1 MLASSLSKRITIIII
16 VIFVLYLALRDQL
29 WSLETPV
36 FLQKPLSSLTIST
49 TYTTYNEPNDLT
61 NLNVPIHT
69 TDITINPTAH
79 EIALS
84 DIVRRLYEA
93 APPKLTESAACVGRP
108 FGIEEVTNGTE
119 RRDVTPVSDEQ
130 IEAARLAHV
139 LAAEIIRN
147 STHLIPYESGTRGIV
162 TVAGGRFTGAL
173 LVSLRMLR
181 RTNSTLPVEVFMPNP
196 EDYNEHTCEV
206 VLPSLNARCVMIPK
220 YEDLTISKYQYK
232 IFAVLL
238 SKFEDVLFLDADNFP
253 IVDPVEW
260 FGAPVFKQNG
270 YVLWPDFWWATTSP
284 HYFQVLGV
292 PTPSLLSLGTT
303 ESGQVIMSKR
313 THTDVLLLV
322 LYYNIFGPSFYYP
335 LLTQCDAGEGD
346 KETWLYAAIALER
359 NYYQVRQKNG
369 IIGHHTTDGFRGSSM
384 MQHNP
389 SDDYSE
395 YLREETEQKEHP
407 VYRKDK
413 DAEIVFMHHNLIKLS
428 PVEMIDWI
436 AKNKGSRMWGNK
448 ESTMKTFK
456 GHDLEKTTWEEVL
469 WVGCQYGESLVN
481 WTEDVCEGLMVHWG
495 GIVAR
500 EAEEEVR
507 KMFRVN
513 KQAATKEK
521 KEE

>member
-36 FLQKPLSSLTIST
+36 FLQKPLSSFTIST
-49 TYTTYNEPNDLT
+49 TYTTSNEPNDLT

-69 TDITINPTAH
+69 TDITINPTAD

-93 APPKLTESAACVGRP
+93 APPKLTESAACVGRTL
-108 FGIEEVTNGTE
+108 GIEEVTNGTE

-139 LAAEIIRN
+139 LAVEIIRN

-270 YVLWPDFWWATTSP
+270 YVLVRNF
-284 HYFQVLGV
+284 
-292 PTPSLLSLGTT
+292 LS
-303 ESGQVIMSKR
+303 
-313 THTDVLLLV
+313 
-322 LYYNIFGPSFYYP
+322 
-335 LLTQCDAGEGD
+335 
-346 KETWLYAAIALER
+346 
-359 NYYQVRQKNG
+359 
-369 IIGHHTTDGFRGSSM
+369 
-384 MQHNP
+384 
-389 SDDYSE
+389 
-395 YLREETEQKEHP
+395 
-407 VYRKDK
+407 
-413 DAEIVFMHHNLIKLS
+413 
-428 PVEMIDWI
+428 
-436 AKNKGSRMWGNK
+436 
-448 ESTMKTFK
+448 
-456 GHDLEKTTWEEVL
+456 
-469 WVGCQYGESLVN
+469 
-481 WTEDVCEGLMVHWG
+481 
-495 GIVAR
+495 
-500 EAEEEVR
+500 
-507 KMFRVN
+507 
-513 KQAATKEK
+513 
-521 KEE
+521 